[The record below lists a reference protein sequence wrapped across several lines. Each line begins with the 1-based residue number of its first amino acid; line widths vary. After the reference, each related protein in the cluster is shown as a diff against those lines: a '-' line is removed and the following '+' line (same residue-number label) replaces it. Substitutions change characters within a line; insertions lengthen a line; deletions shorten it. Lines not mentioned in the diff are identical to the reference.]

1 MESTAVKYFMQRML
15 ARPST
20 LECTTQALV
29 SDINYN
35 ALVLC
40 CKCAGFRVYLSNFF
54 NKNIISAYCH
64 YVIFITHL
72 AVIHHIQEMTD
83 LIATTGAL

>member
-1 MESTAVKYFMQRML
+1 MESTAVRYLMQLKL

-35 ALVLC
+35 ALVLY
-40 CKCAGFRVYLSNFF
+40 CKCTHTAVY
-54 NKNIISAYCH
+54 
-64 YVIFITHL
+64 
-72 AVIHHIQEMTD
+72 
-83 LIATTGAL
+83 